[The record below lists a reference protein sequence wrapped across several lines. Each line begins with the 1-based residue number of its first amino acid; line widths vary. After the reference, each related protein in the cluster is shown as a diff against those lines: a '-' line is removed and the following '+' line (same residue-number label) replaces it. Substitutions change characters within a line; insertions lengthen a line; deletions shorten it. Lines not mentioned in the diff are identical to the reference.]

1 MDYLKES
8 IANQQM
14 VLDEIERSSA
24 LLSDSLR
31 NATDTMNG
39 KDKNTLLNLEKDLK
53 NVLNLAKS
61 GGDTTLLISEIKQKY
76 GVKNNK

>member
-8 IANQQM
+8 IANQQK

-31 NATDTMNG
+31 NATDNMNG

-61 GGDTTLLISEIKQKY
+61 GGDTTLLISEIKHKY